1 MVYFIQAC
9 NVDGYIKIGYTTT
22 HVRSGQLHTA
32 HEALLLRM
40 SIIQVSCP
48 YPLKALGVTS
58 GDPREE
64 RLIQGRFSHL
74 RVRGEW
80 YAPGLDLLAFIR
92 DCTYLPR

>member
-1 MVYFIQAC
+1 MVYFIQCCDNA
-9 NVDGYIKIGYTTT
+9 GYIKIGYTTT
-22 HVRSGQLHTA
+22 HVRAGQLHTA
-32 HEALLLRM
+32 REALALRM
-40 SIIQVSCP
+40 SSIQSSCP

-64 RLIQGRFSHL
+64 RFLHARFASL

-80 YAPGLDLLAFIR
+80 FSPGLDLIAFIR